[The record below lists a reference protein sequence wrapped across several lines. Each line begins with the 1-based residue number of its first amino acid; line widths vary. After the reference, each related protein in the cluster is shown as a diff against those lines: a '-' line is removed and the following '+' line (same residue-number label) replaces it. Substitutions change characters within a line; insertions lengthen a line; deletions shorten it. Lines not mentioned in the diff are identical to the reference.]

1 MLIILAVLPSVFIGT
16 IIYKNDVV
24 EKEPKEFLRK
34 LDSLHEREVYA
45 RIELMTFDELP
56 IETIEGK
63 ITTGSINIDGSS
75 AVRRSCSLTMVTND

>member
-1 MLIILAVLPSVFIGT
+1 MRHQQNL
-16 IIYKNDVV
+16 D
-24 EKEPKEFLRK
+24 KEFLRK

-75 AVRRSCSLTMVTND
+75 AVRRSCSLTMVTNDQLYKQYMRS

>member
-1 MLIILAVLPSVFIGT
+1 
-16 IIYKNDVV
+16 
-24 EKEPKEFLRK
+24 
-34 LDSLHEREVYA
+34 
-45 RIELMTFDELP
+45 MTFDELP